1 MIKQIPNKI
10 LIRYLIAVQLLI
22 SIYWQDSLD
31 TIPQVSVSLATFRF
45 IAMVYIILQ
54 SIIIIYRFRNDLGFT
69 RSDNIVA
76 VFSNGFNI
84 IVYIALFFL
93 FLKFNGIGV
102 MQFFTSISIVAAAI
116 AIISKEYITAI
127 ISGFIISFTKVINI
141 DDTVTI
147 GDISGQVKELKLT
160 KLFLENDQGELIIL
174 SNEKVFHSDIINH
187 TKSNRRRVSL
197 KFELATNVEYD
208 IENLEQALISA
219 LDEYDEQ
226 IKKDS
231 FSLRVE
237 NIYND
242 KISYAFYYTLEKLES
257 ELEKSTRKKTLRQ
270 LIKFIQSKHQ
280 IVPS

>member
-10 LIRYLIAVQLLI
+10 LIRYLIAVLLLI

-31 TIPQVSVSLATFRF
+31 TIPQVGVSLATFRF

-141 DDTVTI
+141 DDTVSI

>member
-10 LIRYLIAVQLLI
+10 LIRYLIAVLLLI